1 MHNLLCFQF
10 SNEWN
15 NIFVAVCICLTL
27 SIHIIWRWWKY
38 AGEVTMHI
46 SDRLTGIAKQGI
58 PPTHWP
64 SEFWSVYLQTFF
76 FSFTSLHIFL
86 IQDSLQLFGFFWYKK
101 CLENHS
107 HYFTFTYSLLFL
119 VSHHPPFG
127 NLNAGRTMDQFKVV
141 WGWGDEGWSSKA
153 CRGKVIVRRSSERKV
168 KSCLVVQVIK
178 VFRLTHDLSSWWCPQ
193 HRQEEHHLHLRFW

>member
-76 FSFTSLHIFL
+76 FPLLPFIFFLSRTHSNCLVFFGIRSVLKIIPITLPSPIPYCSWSLIIH
-86 IQDSLQLFGFFWYKK
+86 
-101 CLENHS
+101 
-107 HYFTFTYSLLFL
+107 LL
-119 VSHHPPFG
+119 G
-127 NLNAGRTMDQFKVV
+127 TWTQGGRWINLKWF
-141 WGWGDEGWSSKA
+141 GDEVTKDEVAKHAEG
-153 CRGKVIVRRSSERKV
+153 RS
-168 KSCLVVQVIK
+168 L
-178 VFRLTHDLSSWWCPQ
+178 
-193 HRQEEHHLHLRFW
+193 